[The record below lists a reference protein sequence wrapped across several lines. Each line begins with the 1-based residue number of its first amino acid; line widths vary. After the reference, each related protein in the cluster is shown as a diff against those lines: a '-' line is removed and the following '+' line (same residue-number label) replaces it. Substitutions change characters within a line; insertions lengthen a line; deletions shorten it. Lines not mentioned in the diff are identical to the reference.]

1 MSFPTDDAKLIKHK
15 IALSVCSSSMLMD
28 EISYLLRTKGV
39 KVEDIGMVPAKGPL
53 MLNLDNPFFSTK
65 EYILYAVISNVHE
78 ISNLS

>member
-39 KVEDIGMVPAKGPL
+39 KVEDIGMVPVKGPL